1 MIQQR
6 YENVHPNYIYS
17 AVVTRVVDGDTLDVT
32 LDLGFSIFHHARVR
46 LAGIDTPESRTRRL
60 KEKALGLAAK
70 ARLKEL
76 VKSAAPIGRHRKKVV
91 YIQTSLDGKGKF
103 GRILGSL
110 WINNQNVNDMLQS
123 QGHARPYYGGGKSE
137 LGPWTKRQ
145 GGIWVR
151 WTASGYVPLD

>member
-6 YENVHPNYIYS
+6 YENLRPSHVYS
-17 AVVTRVVDGDTLDVT
+17 AVVGRVVDGDTLDLT
-32 LDLGFSIFHHARVR
+32 LDLGFSIYHHARVR

-110 WINNQNVNDMLQS
+110 WINNQCVNDMLQAE
-123 QGHARPYYGGGKSE
+123 GHARPYSGGGKDA

-151 WTASGYVPLD
+151 WTASGYVPYE